1 MTRSGMKTISIINY
15 TVGKSLLITL
25 LSTISVD
32 SAYNYFCQMHVNR
45 HLCTLYRPH
54 LTDRECRQELL
65 ALLKTS
71 RLIDNIR
78 LCFAGNFLPRGRN

>member
-25 LSTISVD
+25 LPTISVD

-45 HLCTLYRPH
+45 HFMH
-54 LTDRECRQELL
+54 LIKATSDGQRMPAGIAGTAQNKPLDR
-65 ALLKTS
+65 
-71 RLIDNIR
+71 
-78 LCFAGNFLPRGRN
+78 